1 MPYKKESPFAS
12 FRDPK
17 RPVRNYNP
25 TNFQMPDINSIF
37 NKTADG
43 DKVEEPQKAKD
54 NNVKDKV
61 AGPVL
66 DKIDNPEPAPITK
79 KSLRQDRKAG
89 EKEFN
94 KELRR
99 IKQLSK
105 ASTKDI
111 TADQRKKFIEAKDK
125 IQAEKDFRKE
135 AKKEGFNPADY
146 KNKLLQDEMRATAKK
161 LDDEGKLGKFS
172 GKAQIASREN
182 IPMDRIK
189 SNDIGAS
196 FPGLNSPGRAPF
208 NDPSVL
214 RTGEP
219 PMSESEKRKMQMIK
233 NPLGRGLQMN
243 KDMKQVNSKG
253 SGFPMLQP
261 NQNMVEQEQIKNRA
275 GRPQDSNILTND
287 PNINQPM
294 NKVAA
299 SNFQRNTKFNDIA
312 SGQGVYNPP
321 QSTMPMPNQPANNQ
335 TPQQQT
341 FPQQGSFAMYDGPE
355 FNEGLRK
362 ASAEGKLDNNPKFKA
377 AVDSAPGMYGEGP
390 SMRSAFKAFEN
401 DHLKTKVTKSN
412 LRATERDDAAHMD
425 YLKRDIKY
433 DNAHGGSKKQML
445 DDEKHIS
452 KLAGDLKYDK
462 EKQRPSMFRVDK
474 GVKRDPSAKPTRSL
488 KATKGNKTKE
498 LKTYA
503 RVKPLDSGVKPTQE
517 RYDQGYRQKSSALKN
532 TVELHTTKTKKDGST
547 KTKVKRRAG
556 GTRGSQRLHKK
567 FAKFRTK

>member
-17 RPVRNYNP
+17 RPTRNYNP
-25 TNFQMPDINSIF
+25 TNFQMPDINAIF

-43 DKVEEPQKAKD
+43 DKIEEPKKSDEKD
-54 NNVKDKV
+54 PTKTNYQDLVK
-61 AGPVL
+61 
-66 DKIDNPEPAPITK
+66 KIDNPEPEKRTR

-89 EKEFN
+89 EKELN

-111 TADQRKKFIEAKDK
+111 TAQERKELIEAKDK

-146 KNKLLQDEMRATAKK
+146 KTKLMMDEQAAKVK
-161 LDDEGKLGKFS
+161 KMDDEGKSGKFLDM
-172 GKAQIASREN
+172 AQIASREN

-189 SNDIGAS
+189 PSNIGAS
-196 FPGLNSPGRAPF
+196 FPGQSSPGRAPF

-261 NQNMVEQEQIKNRA
+261 NQNMAEPEQMKNRA
-275 GRPQDSNILTND
+275 GRPVESNILTND
-287 PNINQPM
+287 PNIAQPM
-294 NKVAA
+294 NKVPATT
-299 SNFQRNTKFNDIA
+299 FQRNAQFNDIA
-312 SGQGVYNPP
+312 SGQG
-321 QSTMPMPNQPANNQ
+321 MPNPQPQ
-335 TPQQQT
+335 PQQQVAT
-341 FPQQGSFAMYDGPE
+341 TTPQAPIFPQPQQQGSFAAYSNPSRAIDTSSEEIAKGGRKMQEGMESLGDSLKKKEDKTEDAPPMYDGPS
-355 FNEGLRK
+355 K
-362 ASAEGKLDNNPKFKA
+362 ALVGNQDRLPEHLKA
-377 AVDSAPGMYGEGP
+377 KIEAAPGMYGDGP

-401 DHLKTKVTKSN
+401 DHLKTKVTKGN
-412 LRATERDDAAHMD
+412 LKATERDDAAHMS
-425 YLKRDIKY
+425 YLKRDVKY
-433 DNAHGGSKKQML
+433 DNTHGGSNRQML

-452 KLAGDLKYDK
+452 KLAGDLKYDARK
-462 EKQRPSMFRVDK
+462 
-474 GVKRDPSAKPTRSL
+474 KRS
-488 KATKGNKTKE
+488 
-498 LKTYA
+498 
-503 RVKPLDSGVKPTQE
+503 
-517 RYDQGYRQKSSALKN
+517 
-532 TVELHTTKTKKDGST
+532 
-547 KTKVKRRAG
+547 
-556 GTRGSQRLHKK
+556 
-567 FAKFRTK
+567 